1 MLYAKPSRGIPL
13 SRRLERLTKGGVSS
27 YHLPSLREPAI
38 VLGPVKDASRR
49 KRGGLR
55 PSLTCPAR
63 AGLLSAGR
71 DEGTG
76 ACSQTKE
83 HFWLRVVVISLCRI
97 LSAG

>member
-1 MLYAKPSRGIPL
+1 MRTIILPNARSANVATINFVPLYVPF
-13 SRRLERLTKGGVSS
+13 
-27 YHLPSLREPAI
+27 LREPAI

-76 ACSQTKE
+76 ACSRTKE
-83 HFWLRVVVISLCRI
+83 HGLL
-97 LSAG
+97 